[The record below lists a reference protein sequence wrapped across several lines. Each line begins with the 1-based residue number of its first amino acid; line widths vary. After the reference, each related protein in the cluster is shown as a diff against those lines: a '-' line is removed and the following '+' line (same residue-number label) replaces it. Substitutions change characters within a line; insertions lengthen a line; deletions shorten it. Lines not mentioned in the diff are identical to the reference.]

1 MNKEDT
7 IAIFGSNQVSAEG
20 VLTANNNLNVLGSD
34 PEQKTSSQQD
44 LTLVQLSKQL

>member
-34 PEQKTSSQQD
+34 PEKTSSQQD